1 MAVWEVIISFMV
13 AGQKMKFFM
22 EDFFSK
28 CDQNPSNCC
37 ASFHRA
43 ETCTQKRKVF
53 SYKKSIEFFLK
64 KPGKCIADEINEIS
78 SLTITF

>member
-13 AGQKMKFFM
+13 TGQKMKFFM

-43 ETCTQKRKVF
+43 ETK
-53 SYKKSIEFFLK
+53 KKSFQLQK
-64 KPGKCIADEINEIS
+64 KYRVLPKKARKMYC
-78 SLTITF
+78 